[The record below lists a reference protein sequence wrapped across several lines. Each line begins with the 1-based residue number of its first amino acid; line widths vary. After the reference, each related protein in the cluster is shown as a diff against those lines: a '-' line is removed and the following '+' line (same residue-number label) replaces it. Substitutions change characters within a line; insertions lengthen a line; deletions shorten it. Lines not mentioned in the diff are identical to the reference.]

1 MKALEHLGEMKRGVA
16 AVGKEAPK
24 FLAGF
29 NRMDTAVY
37 AEGELSRKHKEL
49 MAVAISVATRCS
61 YCITYHVQHCFEAGA
76 SREEILEAA
85 EVGVAFGGSP
95 ALAYM
100 GAVLMPALEEF
111 ED

>member
-1 MKALEHLGEMKRGVA
+1 VKLVEHVGELSRGLE
-16 AVGKEAPK
+16 AVGKESPK
-24 FLAGF
+24 LMAAW
-29 NRMDTAVY
+29 NRVDGAAYT
-37 AEGELSRKHKEL
+37 EGELSRKHKEL

-61 YCITYHVQHCFEAGA
+61 YCIGYHVQHCFEAGA
-76 SREEILEAA
+76 TREEIVEAA
-85 EVGVAFGGSP
+85 NVGVAFGGSP